1 MSNPVENL
9 LFVTGMVIKQE
20 PIGEFDRRVV
30 ILTKEKGKISVFAKG
45 ARRQNSTLAACSN
58 PFAFGR
64 FTLFIGRSSYSLRE
78 AFIDNYFENMRN
90 DVRMA
95 FYGMYFLE
103 IADYYSRE
111 NTDDADLLRLLYQG
125 VRVLENPIHSL
136 KFVKAVFEIK
146 AIQINGELPLIDE
159 EKYSPG
165 VVKAIRFIT
174 ESPVNKV
181 FSFKL
186 SEESES
192 ELIKFA
198 DEVSDFT
205 FDKRFTS
212 LELLDM

>member
-1 MSNPVENL
+1 MNNPVENL
-9 LFVTGMVIKQE
+9 LSVTGMVIKQE

-45 ARRQNSTLAACSN
+45 ARRQNSTLAACTN

-64 FTLFIGRSSYSLRE
+64 FTLFIGRSAYSLRE

-111 NTDDADLLRLLYQG
+111 NSDDADLLRLLFQG

-136 KFVKAVFEIK
+136 RFVKAVFEIK
-146 AIQINGELPLIDE
+146 AIQINGELPMPDE
-159 EKYSPG
+159 NRFSAG
-165 VVKAIRFIT
+165 VVKAVGFIA

-186 SEESES
+186 SEESE
-192 ELIKFA
+192 EGLITFA
-198 DEVSDFT
+198 KEVSEFT
-205 FDKRFTS
+205 FDKKFTS

>member
-1 MSNPVENL
+1 MNNNLTENL
-9 LFVTGMVIKQE
+9 LTVTGMVLKQE
-20 PIGEFDRRVV
+20 PSGEFDRRIV

-45 ARRQNSTLAACSN
+45 ARRQNSILSAATN

-64 FTLFIGRSSYSLRE
+64 FTLFVGRSAYSLRE
-78 AFIDNYFENMRN
+78 VFIDNYFENMRS
-90 DVRMA
+90 DIRMA

-111 NTDDADLLRLLYQG
+111 NAEDADLLRLLFQG

-146 AIQINGELPLIDE
+146 AIQINGELPPVDE
-159 EKYSPG
+159 SRFSPS
-165 VVKAIRFIT
+165 VVKAVKFIT

-186 SEESES
+186 SEESEN
-192 ELIKFA
+192 ELIRLA
-198 DEVSDFT
+198 TEISDYT
-205 FDKRFTS
+205 FDRKFTS
-212 LELLDM
+212 LELID

>member
-1 MSNPVENL
+1 MSNMADNL
-9 LFVTGMVIKQE
+9 LTVTGMVIKDE

-45 ARRQNSTLAACSN
+45 ARRQNSTLAASTN

-64 FTLFIGRSSYSLRE
+64 FTLFAGRNSYSLRE
-78 AFIDNYFENMRN
+78 AFIDNYFEGMRS
-90 DVRMA
+90 DITMA

-111 NTDDADLLRLLYQG
+111 NIEDADLLRLLYQG

-136 KFVKAVFEIK
+136 KFTKAVFEIK
-146 AIQINGELPLIDE
+146 AIQINGELPPCDE
-159 EKYSPG
+159 NKYSPG
-165 VVKAIRFIT
+165 VVKAVAYIT

-186 SEESES
+186 SEESEN
-192 ELIKFA
+192 EFIEWAK
-198 DEVSDFT
+198 EVSAFT
-205 FDKRFTS
+205 FDKKFTS
-212 LELLDM
+212 LELIE

>member
-125 VRVLENPIHSL
+125 VRVLENPIQSL

-146 AIQINGELPLIDE
+146 AIQINGELPMIDE

-165 VVKAIRFIT
+165 VVKAVMFIT